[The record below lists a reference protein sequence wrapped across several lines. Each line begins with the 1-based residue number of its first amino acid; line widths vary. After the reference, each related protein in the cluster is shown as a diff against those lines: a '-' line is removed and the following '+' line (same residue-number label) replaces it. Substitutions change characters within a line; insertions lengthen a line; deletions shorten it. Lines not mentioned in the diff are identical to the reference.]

1 MKQLKVHLVI
11 ILLTIIVQANSSKI
25 IDSVREYRELKGVS
39 SGRSS
44 SGKSGLSAFTNK
56 TNNCI
61 DEEGN

>member
-1 MKQLKVHLVI
+1 MVVL
-11 ILLTIIVQANSSKI
+11 QAYGKNI
-25 IDSVREYRELKGVS
+25 ESVREYRKLKGVS